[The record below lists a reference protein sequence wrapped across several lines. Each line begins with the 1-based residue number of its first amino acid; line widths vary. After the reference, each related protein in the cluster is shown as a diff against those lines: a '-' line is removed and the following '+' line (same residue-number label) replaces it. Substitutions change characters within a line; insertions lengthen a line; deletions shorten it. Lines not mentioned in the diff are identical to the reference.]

1 MASKDVCIYK
11 PFHILLSDSINQEE
25 KAALIRDFGV
35 DDILMKPVS
44 KAQIESLLQEYNIIF
59 ENT

>member
-1 MASKDVCIYK
+1 MANKDVCIYK
-11 PFHILLSDSINQEE
+11 PFHILLSDSINKEE

-35 DDILMKPVS
+35 DDILIKPVS